1 MIARAPKPFP
11 WLLSLGA
18 LILLAIL
25 VSLGVWQ
32 SQRLVWKEGLIRAAD
47 SAAEAEVLPLAK
59 ALLLDNPEFRQVLL
73 TCPGLAKAPFVELQS
88 ILDGQSGTRLVS
100 ACHEISGRVILVD
113 RGFIPAEVSERP
125 AVDLDDTMPSV
136 VHGVLR
142 QVPAPS
148 PLTPPPA
155 NGRFYARDT
164 EAMALALKVEGRVE
178 SLSVYALSAV
188 SPDFPTLV
196 PGAPPVAFSNN
207 HLGYALT
214 WFGLAIAL
222 IVFYG
227 VLLRRRLNAKDL

>member
-1 MIARAPKPFP
+1 MTARAPKPFP

-25 VSLGVWQ
+25 VSLGIWQ
-32 SQRLVWKEGLIRAAD
+32 SQRLAWKEGLIRAAET
-47 SAAEAEVLPLAK
+47 AAEAEVLPLAQ
-59 ALLLDNPEFRQVLL
+59 ALQLENPEFRQVLL
-73 TCPGLAKAPFVELQS
+73 TCRGLAQAPFVELQA
-88 ILDGQSGTRLVS
+88 ILDGRSGSRLVS
-100 ACHEISGRVILVD
+100 ACHEASGVVILVD
-113 RGFIPAEVSERP
+113 RGFIPAEVGARP
-125 AVDLDDTMPSV
+125 PVDPADTMPVV

-148 PLTPPPA
+148 PLTPAPA

-164 EAMALALKVEGRVE
+164 GAMAEALKVEGPVE
-178 SLSVYALSAV
+178 PLTVYALSPV
-188 SPDFPTLV
+188 SPGFAALS

-227 VLLRRRLNAKDL
+227 VLLRRRLIAKDN

>member
-1 MIARAPKPFP
+1 MIARASKPFP

-59 ALLLDNPEFRQVLL
+59 ALQLDNPEFRQVLL

-100 ACHEISGRVILVD
+100 ACHEVSGRIILVD

-125 AVDLDDTMPSV
+125 AVDPDDTMPSV
-136 VHGVLR
+136 IHGVLR

-148 PLTPPPA
+148 PLTPPPS

-164 EAMALALKVEGRVE
+164 EAMAMALKVEGRVE

-188 SPDFPTLV
+188 SPDFPALV